1 MRLSLFYWFLKNEI
15 YIPASVISKMI
26 WGNKFQGNCYHW
38 CLFWDWG
45 LQAQKRALRLVSL
58 LLGLQLPFPSW
69 ASTFESLSQGEL
81 GSHRLLKDTLYKGT
95 FLLLL
100 DFASNF
106 WVGPSRLFRNGRMS
120 VKVIVKHFG
129 SISMQIRAT
138 EFKGIVPIQITLS
151 RAEMNREPD
160 LNHQALPI
168 HRVCVC
174 VCVMGEGLGH
184 CRRQENSYLWNI
196 TVHFLRCRFEEW

>member
-1 MRLSLFYWFLKNEI
+1 
-15 YIPASVISKMI
+15 
-26 WGNKFQGNCYHW
+26 
-38 CLFWDWG
+38 
-45 LQAQKRALRLVSL
+45 
-58 LLGLQLPFPSW
+58 
-69 ASTFESLSQGEL
+69 
-81 GSHRLLKDTLYKGT
+81 
-95 FLLLL
+95 
-100 DFASNF
+100 
-106 WVGPSRLFRNGRMS
+106 MS

-184 CRRQENSYLWNI
+184 CRRQENSYL
-196 TVHFLRCRFEEW
+196 